1 MKELAIDKNDY
12 AVSIVIR
19 CHDIM
24 RITVESGQLFK
35 VSILKLLMCRHHRR
49 TLGY

>member
-1 MKELAIDKNDY
+1 MERTRNSQNDY

-24 RITVESGQLFK
+24 RITVESGKLIN
-35 VSILKLLMCRHHRR
+35 VSIVKLLM
-49 TLGY
+49 